1 MPIQR
6 LSPLLVNQIAAGE
19 VVERPASVVKEL
31 IENAIDADANHLRI
45 EIDRGGLERIQIAD
59 DGSGIAEEE
68 LPLAVESHATS
79 KISTPTDLDGV
90 STMGF
95 RGEALASI
103 TSVARV
109 EIRSRTPG
117 SDHAS
122 VIEVEGDRQE
132 GPRPASGPVG
142 TMVTVHQL
150 FGHVP
155 ARRKFMKSEPAEMRR
170 ISRIV
175 QRIAM
180 SHPDIAFTLVS
191 NGRTTLELPQ
201 RSNARMRILDV
212 MGNELDSQMLD
223 LDTTRDGVRLW
234 GLVGL
239 PEVAR
244 PTSQHQQI
252 YLNGRPINDRSL
264 SHALREAYRG
274 LIEPSRHPTAILFIQ
289 MDPSRVDVNVH
300 PAKTEVRFRD
310 DRLLHSV
317 VRRGVLEC
325 LESAD
330 LTPSIGVMPTPD
342 LPSSGSRLFG
352 VAGRHSGGSA
362 VSGGGSGASHRSA
375 TSSSSSAAGPRG
387 FEMEEARRLEQEV
400 SEIPQAASISMPSP
414 SPRSTALQVHKTF
427 VVTEDEHGLVIIDQ
441 HALHERVMF
450 EKLLERVSSGPLA
463 SQQMLVPE
471 IIDAG
476 DGHFEGLEQLSPLL
490 PRLGLDV
497 SPSGPR
503 SISIHAFPSLLME
516 RRVAVGAFVS
526 DLLERAGSGG
536 IPVRDHE
543 EALREVLDMMACKA
557 AVKAGDQLTAQELA
571 DLLEMRELVER
582 SSNCPHGRPTTLRLS
597 IEDLERQFGRR

>member
-31 IENAIDADANHLRI
+31 VENAIDAHANHVRI

-68 LPLAVESHATS
+68 LLLAVESHATS
-79 KISTPTDLDGV
+79 KISSPTDLDGV

-109 EIRSRTPG
+109 EIRSRPPG
-117 SDHAS
+117 ADHAS
-122 VIEVEGDRQE
+122 IVEVEGDRRE

-180 SHPDIAFTLVS
+180 SHPDITFTLIS
-191 NGRTTLELPQ
+191 NGRTTLDLPQ
-201 RSNARMRILDV
+201 RSSARMRILDV

-223 LDTTRDGVRLW
+223 LDISREGVRLW

-274 LIEPSRHPTAILFIQ
+274 LIESSRHPTAILFIQ

-310 DRLLHSV
+310 DRLLHSI

-325 LESAD
+325 LEAAD
-330 LTPSIGVMPTPD
+330 LTPAMGI
-342 LPSSGSRLFG
+342 
-352 VAGRHSGGSA
+352 
-362 VSGGGSGASHRSA
+362 
-375 TSSSSSAAGPRG
+375 
-387 FEMEEARRLEQEV
+387 
-400 SEIPQAASISMPSP
+400 MPSP
-414 SPRSTALQVHKTF
+414 SNPGFSSRPFGAGGPGVKSSPGGQVDPRSSATGSRGFEVEQARRIEEALSDIPAVAPITMPSPTPRSPALQVHKTF

-450 EKLLERVSSGPLA
+450 EKLLQRVSSGSLA

-471 IIDAG
+471 MIDAG
-476 DGHFEGLEQLSPLL
+476 DAHFEGLEQLEPLL
-490 PRLGLDV
+490 GRLGLDL

-503 SISIHAFPSLLME
+503 SISIHAFPSLLIE
-516 RRVAVGAFVS
+516 RNVAVGSFIS
-526 DLLERAGSGG
+526 DLLERAGSGD

-557 AVKAGDQLTAQELA
+557 AVKAGDQLTPQELA

>member
-1 MPIQR
+1 MGIQR

-31 IENAIDADANHLRI
+31 VENAIDADANHLRI

-59 DGSGIAEEE
+59 DGSGVEESE
-68 LPLAVESHATS
+68 LLLAVESHATS
-79 KISTPTDLDGV
+79 KISKPSDLDGV

-117 SDHAS
+117 SEHAS
-122 VIEVEGDRQE
+122 IIEVEGDRRD
-132 GPRPASGPVG
+132 GPRPAAGPVG

-155 ARRKFMKSEPAEMRR
+155 ARRKFMKSESGEMRR
-170 ISRIV
+170 ISKIV

-191 NGRTTLELPQ
+191 NGRTTLDLPQ
-201 RSNARMRILDV
+201 RSNARLRILDV

-223 LDTTRDGVRLW
+223 LDVSREGVRLW

-274 LIEPSRHPTAILFIQ
+274 LVEPSRHPTAILFIQ

-310 DRLLHSV
+310 DRLLHSI

-330 LTPSIGVMPTPD
+330 LTPGLGVMPTASPPTAD
-342 LPSSGSRLFG
+342 TRQFGSGSG
-352 VAGRHSGGSA
+352 QVTGST
-362 VSGGGSGASHRSA
+362 VSGGGVGRSLPSDS
-375 TSSSSSAAGPRG
+375 TGSRG
-387 FEMEEARRLEQEV
+387 FDMGQARRLEQET
-400 SEIPQAASISMPSP
+400 SGMPPASSITMPVP
-414 SPRSTALQVHKTF
+414 SPRPTALQVHKTF

-450 EKLLERVSSGPLA
+450 EKLLDRVSSGALA
-463 SQQMLVPE
+463 SQRMLVPE
-471 IIDAG
+471 MIDAG
-476 DGHFEGLEQLSPLL
+476 DDHFEGLEQLAPLL
-490 PRLGLDV
+490 PKLGLDL

-503 SISIHAFPSLLME
+503 SISIHAFPSLLIE
-516 RRVAVGAFVS
+516 RHVTVGPFVS

-536 IPVRDHE
+536 LPVRDQE

-557 AVKAGDQLTAQELA
+557 AVKAGDQLTSQELN

>member
-31 IENAIDADANHLRI
+31 VENAIDADANQLHI
-45 EIDRGGLERIQIAD
+45 EIDKGGLERIRISD
-59 DGSGIAEEE
+59 DGSGIPESE
-68 LPLAVESHATS
+68 LLLAVESHATS
-79 KISTPTDLDGV
+79 KILTPMDLDGV

-117 SDHAS
+117 SDHPFM
-122 VIEVEGDRQE
+122 IEVQGDRRE
-132 GPRPASGPVG
+132 GPKPASGPIG

-155 ARRKFMKSEPAEMRR
+155 ARRKFMKSESAEMRR

-180 SHPDIAFTLVS
+180 SHPDIAFTLKS
-191 NGRTTLELPQ
+191 NGKSVIELPR
-201 RSNARMRILDV
+201 RSDARGRILDV
-212 MGNELDSQMLD
+212 MGQELDSQMLD
-223 LDTTRDGVRLW
+223 LDTEREGVRLW
-234 GLVGL
+234 GLIGL

-310 DRLLHSV
+310 ERLLHSL
-317 VRRGVLEC
+317 VRGGVLAC
-325 LESAD
+325 LEKAD
-330 LTPSIGVMPTPD
+330 LTPGIGVLPTSDPRD
-342 LPSSGSRLFG
+342 ASSRLFG
-352 VAGRHSGGSA
+352 SGGS
-362 VSGGGSGASHRSA
+362 RSMNRPNSEP
-375 TSSSSSAAGPRG
+375 SSSSRADTSGPRG
-387 FEMEEARRLEQEV
+387 FDMDRARHVQSEV
-400 SEIPQAASISMPSP
+400 SKLPEASSLSIPEA
-414 SPRSTALQVHKTF
+414 SPRSSVLQVHKTF
-427 VVTEDEHGLVIIDQ
+427 VVTEDEHGLLIIDQ

-450 EKLLERVSSGPLA
+450 EKLLERISSGSLV
-463 SQQMLVPE
+463 SQQLLVPE
-471 IIDAG
+471 IIDAS
-476 DGHFEGLEQLSPLL
+476 DIHLEGLEQLSSLL
-490 PRLGLDV
+490 PKLGLDL

-503 SISIHAFPSLLME
+503 SISIHAFPSLLIE
-516 RRVAVGAFVS
+516 RRVAPAVFTN
-526 DLLERAGSGG
+526 DLLERAGSGEL
-536 IPVRDHE
+536 PVGDQE

-557 AVKAGDQLTAQELA
+557 AVKAGDQLTAQELS
-571 DLLEMRELVER
+571 DLLEMREYVER

>member
-31 IENAIDADANHLRI
+31 VENAIDAHANHLRI
-45 EIDRGGLERIQIAD
+45 EIDRGGLERIQISD
-59 DGSGIAEEE
+59 DGGGIPEDE
-68 LPLAVESHATS
+68 LLLAVESHATS
-79 KISTPTDLDGV
+79 KISQPTDLDGV

-109 EIRSRTPG
+109 EIRSRIPG
-117 SDHAS
+117 ADHAS
-122 VIEVEGDRQE
+122 IIEVEGDRRE

-155 ARRKFMKSEPAEMRR
+155 ARRKFMKSESAEMRR

-180 SHPDIAFTLVS
+180 SHPDIAFTLLS
-191 NGRTTLELPQ
+191 NGRKTLDLPQ
-201 RSNARMRILDV
+201 RSNARTRILDV
-212 MGNELDSQMLD
+212 MGSELDSQMLD
-223 LDTTRDGVRLW
+223 LDVSREDVRLW

-252 YLNGRPINDRSL
+252 YLNGRAINDRSL

-310 DRLLHSV
+310 DRLLHSI

-325 LESAD
+325 LEAAD
-330 LTPSIGVMPTPD
+330 LTPSIGIMPS
-342 LPSSGSRLFG
+342 PSSTGPSPRPF
-352 VAGRHSGGSA
+352 
-362 VSGGGSGASHRSA
+362 GASASRGTQSPMGGPSGLHEPGARSTGA
-375 TSSSSSAAGPRG
+375 RG
-387 FEMEEARRLEQEV
+387 FEMEQVRRLDDELSSMPAV
-400 SEIPQAASISMPSP
+400 APSSIPSP
-414 SPRSTALQVHKTF
+414 SPRSPALQVHKTF
-427 VVTEDEHGLVIIDQ
+427 VVTEDEQGLVIIDQ

-450 EKLLERVSSGPLA
+450 EKLLQRVSEGSLA
-463 SQQMLVPE
+463 SQRMLVPE

-476 DGHFEGLEQLSPLL
+476 DAHFEGLEQLEPLL
-490 PRLGLDV
+490 AKLGLDL

-503 SISIHAFPSLLME
+503 SISIHAFPSLLIE
-516 RRVAVGAFVS
+516 RNVVVGSFVG

-557 AVKAGDQLTAQELA
+557 AVKAGDQLTAHELS
-571 DLLEMRELVER
+571 DLLEMRDVVER
-582 SSNCPHGRPTTLRLS
+582 SSNCPHGRPTSLRLS